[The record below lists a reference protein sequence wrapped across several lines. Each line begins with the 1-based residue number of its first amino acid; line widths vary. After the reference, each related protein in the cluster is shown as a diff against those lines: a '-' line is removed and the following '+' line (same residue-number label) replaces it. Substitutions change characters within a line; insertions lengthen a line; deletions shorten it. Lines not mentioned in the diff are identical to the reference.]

1 MKRSAS
7 SPFYKPAK
15 RARVAP
21 KKAANVAKTV
31 RATMRRMSTKKCRIT
46 TVSEVAVGTAAAG
59 ALTNFVY
66 PSAIEDGSTPANRT
80 SARVS
85 LDRLRMSGHF
95 HLTTSPE
102 QADGLMVRM
111 VVGYIRN
118 QTAGSPTFPMFES
131 VDGGGAARTFADVAP
146 GQTLLITTPL
156 NSRDFTTL
164 SDRVITLGTSP
175 GDAKNMYHYDVTIPL
190 RGRKIHYEGNTEG
203 PGKQDYDLVIAAW
216 VADPSNDGRNL
227 ACEWTC
233 SNQLFFTDA
242 I

>member
-21 KKAANVAKTV
+21 KKAGNVAKTV
-31 RATMRRMSTKKCRIT
+31 RATMRRMSTKKCRIST
-46 TVSEVAVGTAAAG
+46 ISEIAVSTASAG
-59 ALTNFVY
+59 AITNWIY

-85 LDRLRMSGHF
+85 LDKLRMSGHF
-95 HLTTSPE
+95 YYPANSTQPIL
-102 QADGLMVRM
+102 VRM

-131 VDGGGAARTFADVAP
+131 LDGGGAARTIADVAP
-146 GQTLLITTPL
+146 GQSLLVTTPL

-164 SDRVITLGTSP
+164 SDRVITLGQS
-175 GDAKNMYHYDVTIPL
+175 GNDAKNMYHYEVTIPL
-190 RGRKIHYEGNTEG
+190 KGRKIHYEGNTEG
-203 PGKQDYDLVIAAW
+203 PGKQDYDLVVAAW
-216 VADPSNDGRNL
+216 VADPTNEGGVL
-227 ACEWTC
+227 AVEWTC
-233 SNQLFFTDA
+233 CNSLFFTDA

>member
-21 KKAANVAKTV
+21 KKATNVAKTV
-31 RATMRRMSTKKCRIT
+31 RATMRRMSTKKCLIT
-46 TVSEVAVGTAAAG
+46 TLSEIAVGTAAPG
-59 ALTNFVY
+59 AITNFVY

-95 HLTTSPE
+95 HLTTAGPLT
-102 QADGLMVRM
+102 DGLMVRM

-131 VDGGGAARTFADVAP
+131 LDGGGAARTFNDVAV
-146 GQTLLITTPL
+146 GQSLLMTTPL

-164 SDRVITLGTSP
+164 SDRVITLGTSSNN
-175 GDAKNMYHYDVTIPL
+175 AKNLYHYDVTIPL

-203 PGKQDYDLVIAAW
+203 PGKQDYDLVVAAW
-216 VADPSNDGRNL
+216 VADPTNDARNV

-233 SNQLFFTDA
+233 SNLLYFTDA

>member
-21 KKAANVAKTV
+21 KKATNVAKTV
-31 RATMRRMSTKKCRIT
+31 RATMRRMSTKKCRIST
-46 TVSEVAVGTAAAG
+46 ISEVAVGTASAG
-59 ALTNFVY
+59 AITNFIY
-66 PSAIEDGSTPANRT
+66 PSAIEDGSLPSNRT

-85 LDRLRMSGHF
+85 LDKLRMSGHF
-95 HLTTSPE
+95 HLTTG
-102 QADGLMVRM
+102 QTDGMLVRM

-131 VDGGGAARTFADVAP
+131 LDGGGAARTFADVAP
-146 GQTLLITTPL
+146 GQSLLITTPL

-164 SDRVITLGTSP
+164 VDKVITLGTSP
-175 GDAKNMYHYDVTIPL
+175 DDSKNLYHYDITVPL
-190 RGRKIHYEGNTEG
+190 KGRKIHYEGNTEG
-203 PGKQDYDLVIAAW
+203 PGKQDYDLVVAAW
-216 VADPSNDGRNL
+216 VADPTNEGGVI
-227 ACEWTC
+227 AVEWTC
-233 SNQLFFTDA
+233 CNSLFFTDA